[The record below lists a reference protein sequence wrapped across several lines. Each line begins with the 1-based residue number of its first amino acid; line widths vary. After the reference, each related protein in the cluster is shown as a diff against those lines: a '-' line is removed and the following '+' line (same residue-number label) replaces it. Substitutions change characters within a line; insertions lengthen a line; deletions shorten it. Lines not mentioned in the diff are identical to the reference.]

1 VETIMAR
8 TTRQTKIIE
17 IINKFEIDTQ
27 EELVSALKTAG
38 FNVTQ
43 ATISRDIKD
52 LGLFKVAGEQKK
64 YRYAIVEGDSH
75 GYAGK
80 INTIFK
86 ESVLNM
92 IIVTNNVVLKTLRG
106 VASIIATVLDKQ
118 SIPGVIGI
126 LSGDDTVLILTGD
139 SKSAENVLARI
150 KEFSSSI

>member
-1 VETIMAR
+1 MAR
-8 TTRQTKIIE
+8 TSRQAKIIE

-27 EELVSALKTAG
+27 DELVVALKDAG

-64 YRYAIVEGDSH
+64 YKYAIVEGDSH

-86 ESVLNM
+86 ESVLS
-92 IIVTNNVVLKTLRG
+92 VTAACNQVVIKTLKG
-106 VASIIATVLDKQ
+106 VANVIGSVIDKLSIATVL
-118 SIPGVIGI
+118 GI
-126 LSGDDTVLILTGD
+126 VYGEDTILLITPDNAGAD
-139 SKSAENVLARI
+139 IAVEKI
-150 KEFSSSI
+150 KEFMITL